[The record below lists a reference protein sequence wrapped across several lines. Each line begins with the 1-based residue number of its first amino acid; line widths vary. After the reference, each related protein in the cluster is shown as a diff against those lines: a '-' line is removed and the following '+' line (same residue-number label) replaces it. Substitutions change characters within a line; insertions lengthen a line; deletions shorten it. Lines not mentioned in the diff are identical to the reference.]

1 MSEAED
7 RALRAQRVKRFRT
20 HIDLAERAAHFGYW
34 RFGLT
39 DNSYYWSPGMYR
51 LLNEDPGNRIPDTE
65 WLYEQMTPGSR
76 EEIERKLSIAIETC
90 SPFSYRTYA
99 KFPDRMAQIVD
110 TQGEVEVDEDGRA
123 IGVLGVCHDVTEQ
136 VRAEEAR
143 ELAQARYRLMTE
155 ESGDII
161 ILYSTDAKLVFC
173 SNALERLVGR
183 SADEI
188 RDGGYKRFIHPDDG
202 EEASKMMLRPVNG
215 DIVVATW
222 RIQHAKGHY
231 LWLET
236 TIRTIFDPASGE
248 PLNVVSVSRDV
259 TARVQAE
266 EERKKAYDMYRVMTT
281 EASDAILLF
290 GPDRKILFASDALA
304 RVMGRSVGEIE
315 NGQWMGF
322 VHPDDVEP
330 LRRLVLP
337 HRSRETLTVS
347 YRLQHGDG
355 HYVWLEVVTR
365 ARYAAD
371 ETYLGYVSVVRD
383 VTLRKAHELEMKAA
397 QERAEAANKAK
408 SQFLANMSHEL
419 RTPLNAIIGFTDLM
433 RQGTFGPLGNDRYGD
448 YATMIYD
455 SGQLLLDLISDM
467 LDMAKIE
474 AGKLEL
480 NLERVDLAGTIEDAV
495 RLLRDRAET
504 GGVTLHVEAEGH
516 LPSLLADRRAVKQ
529 VILNLVS
536 NAIKFTPAGGEVR
549 IAAAQHGGV
558 ARIVVRDTGIGIPA
572 SEIHR
577 LGQPF
582 EQVCGDPMLAK
593 TGTGLGLALVR
604 SLAEQ
609 HGGAMEIASREGS
622 GTEVS
627 VTFPLAAKK
636 RAVA

>member
-34 RFGLT
+34 RFDLT
-39 DNSYYWSPGMYR
+39 DNTYYWSPGMYR
-51 LLNEDPGNRIPDTE
+51 MLDEDPLDRNPDPE
-65 WLYEQMTPGSR
+65 WLFQQITPESR
-76 EEIERKLSIAIETC
+76 LRAEAAIATAIKTG
-90 SPFSYRTYA
+90 SPFSYRTYTRDPH
-99 KFPDRMAQIVD
+99 KTAQIVD
-110 TQGEVEVDEDGRA
+110 TQGEVELGEDGRTIA
-123 IGVLGVCHDVTEQ
+123 VLGVCHDVTEQ

-161 ILYSTDAKLVFC
+161 ILYSTDAKMLFC
-173 SNALERLVGR
+173 SNALERLIGR
-183 SADEI
+183 SAEEI

-202 EEASKMMLRPVNG
+202 EEASKMTLRPVNG

-222 RIQHAKGHY
+222 RMHHAKGHY
-231 LWLET
+231 VRLET

-304 RVMGRSVGEIE
+304 RVMGRSAADVE
-315 NGQWMGF
+315 NGKWMTY
-322 VHPDDVEP
+322 VHPDDLAP
-330 LRRLVLP
+330 LRSLQLP

-347 YRLQHGDG
+347 YRLKHGDG

-371 ETYLGYVSVVRD
+371 ETYLGYVSVIRD

-433 RQGTFGPLGNDRYGD
+433 RQGTFGPLGNDRYSD

-504 GGVTLHVEAEGH
+504 GGVTLQVEADAH

-536 NAIKFTPAGGEVR
+536 NAIKFTPAGGEVC
-549 IAAAQHGGV
+549 ISATQESGA
-558 ARIVVRDTGIGIPA
+558 ARIVVCDTGIGIPA

-582 EQVCGDPMLAK
+582 EQVCDDPMLAK
-593 TGTGLGLALVR
+593 SGTGLGLALVR

-609 HGGAMEIASREGS
+609 HGGAMTIASREGT